1 MAHGSRRERDS
12 TENDLIVFKVLI
24 NFGQLCLFLHGGV
37 GRHSIKSEG
46 RDNAGAYSGKG
57 GGGCQGMAMSSRS
70 EQLLLDTHPP
80 ENYPP
85 LGQLPHP

>member
-1 MAHGSRRERDS
+1 MAVWEGIPLTRCSWGERVKVEIMREL
-12 TENDLIVFKVLI
+12 TL
-24 NFGQLCLFLHGGV
+24 
-37 GRHSIKSEG
+37 
-46 RDNAGAYSGKG
+46 GKG